1 MVGVKNEREMERVL
15 KALANKRRL
24 AALHFVKTKKEVSVG
39 DISEHLQLSFKAT
52 SKHLAVL
59 FNAGIMDKEQ
69 RSVQMIFSVSPNL
82 PEAAARI
89 LSLL

>member
-1 MVGVKNEREMERVL
+1 MTIRNERELERVL

-24 AALHFVKTKKEVSVG
+24 VALAFIASKKEGSVG
-39 DISEHLQLSFKAT
+39 EISEHIKLSFKAT

-59 FNAGIMDKEQ
+59 FHAGILDKEQ
-69 RSVQMIFSVSPNL
+69 RSAQMFFLLSRDL

-89 LSLL
+89 LKLL